1 MAPSLVRDV
10 HVENLLAGRRMLIE
24 WTLNSI
30 AESVT
35 AYEIW
40 RSTQEY
46 QGFEKISEVASPT
59 YQFIDKVPYT
69 FGIVYFYKVI
79 ARDNTGLKS
88 DLSQSNPVQDSTFD
102 DFEER
107 PFRATDVSYDSFAIG
122 EVPSGIKNSV
132 NTNFTTASYFRF
144 NTVQVFV
151 NGVALV
157 RGVGF
162 TESADQKTLV
172 LVTPPAPATTL
183 TVSYL
188 KV

>member
-1 MAPSLVRDV
+1 MPSLVREV
-10 HVENLLAGRRMLIE
+10 HVENLLSGRRMLIE
-24 WTLNSI
+24 WVLNPSN
-30 AESVT
+30 ESVT

-40 RSTQEY
+40 RSTTEY
-46 QGFEKISEVASPT
+46 QGYEKIAEVANPT

-69 FGIVYFYKVI
+69 FGIVFFYKVI
-79 ARDNTGLKS
+79 ARDNSGLRS
-88 DLSQSNPVQDSTFD
+88 DLSLSNPVQDSTFD

-107 PFRATDVSYDSFAIG
+107 PFRAFDVSFDSFVVG
-122 EVPSGIKNSV
+122 EIPSGLKNSV
-132 NTNFTTASYFRF
+132 NRAFVASSYFRF
-144 NTVQVFV
+144 GTVQVFV

-162 TESADQKTLV
+162 TENTDQKTINLV
-172 LVTPPAPATTL
+172 AAPSPSTSL